1 MEQELRDFLLLVE
14 YAIIGIQQAADT
26 CMEDVDDVE
35 GISLQAELFLKD
47 ALVEQ
52 LLQSSEGE
60 VIVEAIV
67 NVVRGIHELLDEY
80 RLQHV
85 HKFRLVRSNLWHC
98 WSSNS
103 PIVTLQSC

>member
-14 YAIIGIQQAADT
+14 YAIVGVQQAADT
-26 CMEDVDDVE
+26 CMGDVDNVE

-47 ALVEQ
+47 VSVEQ
-52 LLQSSEGE
+52 LLQPSEGE

-67 NVVRGIHELLDEY
+67 NVVRDIHELLGEY
-80 RLQHV
+80 CLQHV
-85 HKFRLVRSNLWHC
+85 HRFRLVRSNLWHC

-103 PIVTLQSC
+103 PIATLQSC